1 MSEREIN
8 PNEVPRGFTRREF
21 CKFSVAIVAALG
33 VNQPLFGLA
42 NDDRGRDGPWDAG
55 EDPDPEKL
63 LSDYLEEMADHF
75 NSDPSELKGTQGWIN
90 ALIGFKTS
98 DKSNIQKALRIEKG
112 RLEVLDEIPLD
123 ADAIVVFL
131 TKDVLKQSFT
141 GSDDDIC
148 MLQLKSFIR
157 VERNLALYG
166 YFGYLVSILTYDD
179 VKQKAE
185 QQIKENQEE
194 AEKEAEGVGSEGRTV
209 RQDRIAARL
218 KAEAVDPGVMWLPE
232 PYLSQYTLDNFDR
245 LKQFLNDR
253 QAVKGRGEVTCEQ
266 PELITD
272 FYIENGFETQKS
284 GEPWEPVL
292 RTASAF
298 NYLMRRKKPILRE
311 NDLLAG
317 TYTPNPISGTITQP
331 YTIGWSIWSE
341 LKTVPIRV
349 LDRYEITE
357 ETRNTL
363 HKKVFPF
370 WARRNIR
377 AMWKS
382 EYEDKPFLAQLP
394 AQLYDRLFC
403 LNLWGPI
410 SLNPGC
416 PGFEKAVR
424 VGLLGIVTEIE
435 GELRERTASDDLKKK
450 STLKAMLTGIDG
462 VLAYANNLAREVE
475 QQAKIE
481 QDPQRRQEL
490 LKLFRVLRRVPKHP
504 AGTLHEAIQS
514 LWIMHIALG
523 LESMDDDLAIGRL
536 DQILQPYF
544 NADMERLETEEE
556 REHYIKDAIELVGCL
571 FMRINSHWIAAPT
584 IASWQNSGAP
594 PTTSTVVG
602 GVTPKGADAV
612 CDMTYI
618 VLKVVEML
626 ALDDP
631 DMEARYMPG
640 VNSDVYLKRICE
652 VNALTW
658 GTPGMFND
666 KTVIEAWS
674 PYPEYDIEDLRDY
687 VPCGCVEP
695 VIAGKHFAATG
706 DGDFTLMVPLIMAMN
721 NGDYPDAHW
730 PELKE
735 WTTRTG
741 LLEDFKTFDEFYA
754 AFETQFKF
762 IAEQVV
768 LGSKQLLKI
777 QRKLMPAPIYS
788 ALLEGCIESGK
799 GMTEGGAKYNT
810 SGASLIALA
819 DVIDSLT
826 AINRFVFEGNS
837 YPFTFLK
844 EAMDNSFQNPE
855 YRKLWHEIRIGPMFG
870 SGEVDP
876 AEMANR
882 VTKMVADYFH
892 PKDNGRGGYYT
903 TGFRSNA
910 NHVVYGRVAG
920 ATPSGRLANQPFTP
934 GLTPDPEASPDNIM
948 GNMIDIANLDSKTL
962 DNCYSFNVRLNFKPE
977 AGFQKNVDEMFH
989 LMKAYF
995 DDLGGMQVQFIVAD
1009 RDTLIDARANPEYYP
1024 NLICRVSGYT
1034 GYYTTMQK
1042 DLQEEILN
1050 RCQYIPEY
1058 HDIGV

>member
-1 MSEREIN
+1 MSEQEIN
-8 PNEVPRGFTRREF
+8 PKEFPGGFTRREF
-21 CKFSVAIVAALG
+21 SKFSAAIVAALG
-33 VNQPLFGLA
+33 INLPLLGCSD
-42 NDDRGRDGPWDAG
+42 NDCTV
-55 EDPDPEKL
+55 EDPEKL
-63 LSDYLEEMADHF
+63 LSNYLQEIADHF
-75 NSDPSELKGTQGWIN
+75 NSNPSELMGTQGWIN
-90 ALIGFKTS
+90 ARIGFKTDDLS
-98 DKSNIQKALRIEKG
+98 DIQKALLIEDGK
-112 RLEVLDEIPLD
+112 LVVTDEIPSN
-123 ADAIVVFL
+123 ADATVVFL
-131 TKDVLKQSFT
+131 NQDVLRDSFT
-141 GSDDDIC
+141 GTDDDIC
-148 MLQLKSFIR
+148 MLQLKSLIR
-157 VERNLALYG
+157 VEGNLALYG
-166 YFGYLVSILTYDD
+166 YFGYLVSRINLTEIKERAEEQIKMNHKEA
-179 VKQKAE
+179 VEKAE
-185 QQIKENQEE
+185 
-194 AEKEAEGVGSEGRTV
+194 EKGVGPEGRTV
-209 RQDRIAARL
+209 RQNRIAARM
-218 KAEAVDPGVMWLPE
+218 KAESVDPGVTWLPE
-232 PYLSQYTLDNFDR
+232 PYLSEYTLDNFDR

-253 QAVKGRGEVTCEQ
+253 RAVKGRGEVTCEQ

-272 FYIENGFETQKS
+272 FYIENGFETQKN
-284 GEPWEPVL
+284 GDQWDPAL

-298 NYLMRRKKPILRE
+298 NYLMKRKNPILRE

-317 TYTPNPISGTITQP
+317 TYTPNPISGTVTQP

-341 LKTVPIRV
+341 LLTVPIRV

-357 ETRNTL
+357 ETSNTL

-370 WARRNIR
+370 WATRNIR
-377 AMWKS
+377 EIWNKGYHG
-382 EYEDKPFLAQLP
+382 EEHLP
-394 AQLYDRLFC
+394 AELYNRLFC

-424 VGLLGIVTEIE
+424 VGLQEIIMEIE
-435 GELRERTASDDLKKK
+435 RELQERTASEELKKK
-450 STLKAMLTGIDG
+450 STLEAMLVGIDG
-462 VLAYANNLAREVE
+462 VLAYVKNLAWEV
-475 QQAKIE
+475 QKQADVE

-490 LKLFRVLRRVPKHP
+490 LKLHQILQQVPKHP
-504 AGTLHEAIQS
+504 ARTLHEALQS
-514 LWIMHIALG
+514 VWIMHIALG
-523 LESMDDDLAIGRL
+523 LESMDDDLALGRL

-544 NADMERLETEEE
+544 NADMEQLETEEE
-556 REHYIKDAIELVGCL
+556 RAHYIKEAIELVGCL

-602 GVTPKGADAV
+602 GVKRNGEDAV

-674 PYPEYDIEDLRDY
+674 QYPEYEIEDLRDY

-706 DGDFTLMVPLIMAMN
+706 DGDFTLMVPLIMAMYD
-721 NGDYPDAHW
+721 GDYPDAHW
-730 PELKE
+730 PELKT
-735 WTTRTG
+735 WTKRTG
-741 LLEDFKTFDEFYA
+741 PLEDFKTFDEFYD
-754 AFETQFKF
+754 AFEFQFEF
-762 IAEQVV
+762 IAKQVV
-768 LGSKQLLKI
+768 KGSHQLSEI
-777 QRKLMPAPIYS
+777 QKEVMPAPIYS

-799 GMTEGGAKYNT
+799 GMTDGGAKYNT

-826 AINRFVFEGNS
+826 AIKRLVFEEKS
-837 YPFTFLK
+837 YSFTFLRDAMENDFK
-844 EAMDNSFQNPE
+844 ENKYA
-855 YRKLWHEIRIGPMFG
+855 KLFNEIRKGPLFG
-870 SGEVDP
+870 SGKGGPV
-876 AEMANR
+876 EMANR
-882 VTKMVADYFH
+882 IARMVADYFH
-892 PKDNGRGGYYT
+892 SKENYRGGRYT

-920 ATPSGRLANQPFTP
+920 ATPSGRHAKKPFTP
-934 GLTPDPEASPDNIM
+934 GLTPDPDACDHVM
-948 GNMIDIANLDSKTL
+948 GNMIDIGHLDSTTL
-962 DNCYSFNVRLNFKPE
+962 DNCYAFNVRLDFQAEGNFQE
-977 AGFQKNVDEMFH
+977 NVNTMFA
-989 LMKAYF
+989 LVKTYF
-995 DDLGGMQVQFIVAD
+995 EKLRGMQVQFIVAD
-1009 RDTLIDARANPEYYP
+1009 ADTLMDARAHPEYYP

-1050 RCQYIPEY
+1050 RCQYIP
-1058 HDIGV
+1058 DINV

>member
-1 MSEREIN
+1 MPEQKIN
-8 PNEVPRGFTRREF
+8 PNEVTTGFTRREF
-21 CKFSVAIVAALG
+21 CRFSVAIVAALG

-42 NDDRGRDGPWDAG
+42 NDDRGRDAPRNVG
-55 EDPDPEKL
+55 EDLDPGEML
-63 LSDYLEEMADHF
+63 RDYLEEIARYF
-75 NSDPSELKGTQGWIN
+75 NRNPSELKGTQDWIN
-90 ALIGFKTS
+90 ARIGFETS
-98 DKSNIQKALRIEKG
+98 DDSHIQKGLQIEDGK
-112 RLEVLDEIPLD
+112 VVVTDEIPSSPD
-123 ADAIVVFL
+123 ATVVFL
-131 TKDVLKQSFT
+131 NQDVLRKSFT
-141 GSDDDIC
+141 GSDDEIC

-157 VERNLALYG
+157 VEGNLALYG

-179 VKQKAE
+179 VKKKAE

-194 AEKEAEGVGSEGRTV
+194 AEKEAEGVGPEGRTV
-209 RQDRIAARL
+209 RQERIAARL
-218 KAEAVDPGVMWLPE
+218 KAEAVDPGVTWLPE

-253 QAVKGRGEVTCEQ
+253 RAVKGRGEVTCEQ

-272 FYIENGFETQKS
+272 FYIENGYETQKN
-284 GEPWEPVL
+284 GAPWDPAL

-317 TYTPNPISGTITQP
+317 TYTPNPISGTVTQP

-382 EYEDKPFLAQLP
+382 QYDNPLP
-394 AQLYDRLFC
+394 AKIFDRLFC

-416 PGFEKAVR
+416 PGFEKAVK

-450 STLKAMLTGIDG
+450 STLEAMLTGIDG

-475 QQAKIE
+475 QQSKIE
-481 QDPQRRQEL
+481 QDPRRRQEL
-490 LKLFRVLRRVPKHP
+490 LRLFRVLRRVPKHP
-504 AGTLHEAIQS
+504 AGTLHEAVQS

-556 REHYIKDAIELVGCL
+556 RAHYIKDAIELVGCL

-602 GVTPKGADAV
+602 GVKRNGEDAV

-631 DMEARYMPG
+631 DMEARYMPE

-666 KTVIEAWS
+666 KTVMEAWS
-674 PYPEYDIEDLRDY
+674 QYPEYDIEDLRDY

-706 DGDFTLMVPLIMAMN
+706 DGDFTLMVPLIMAMY

-735 WTTRTG
+735 LTPRTG
-741 LLEDFKTFDEFYA
+741 NLEDFKTFDEFYD
-754 AFETQFKF
+754 AFEKQFEF
-762 IAEQVV
+762 IADQVV
-768 LGSKQLLKI
+768 LGSNQLLKI
-777 QRKLMPAPIYS
+777 QQEVMPAPIYS

-826 AINRFVFEGNS
+826 AIKRLVFDEKRFS
-837 YPFTFLK
+837 FTFLRD
-844 EAMDNSFQNPE
+844 AMENSFQEPQ
-855 YRKLWHEIRIGPMFG
+855 YRKLWHEIRIGPLFG
-870 SGEVDP
+870 SGESGPV
-876 AEMANR
+876 EMANR
-882 VTKMVADYFH
+882 VTKMVADFFH
-892 PKDNGRGGYYT
+892 PKHNGRGGYYT

-920 ATPSGRLANQPFTP
+920 ATPSGRLANRPFTP
-934 GLTPDPEASPDNIM
+934 GLTPDPEASPPDDIM
-948 GNMIDIANLDSKTL
+948 ANMCDVARLDSKTL
-962 DNCYSFNVRLNFKPE
+962 DNCYSFNVRLDFKPE
-977 AGFQKNVDEMFH
+977 GQFEKNVNDMFD
-989 LMKAYF
+989 LMKTYF
-995 DDLGGMQVQFIVAD
+995 DRLGGMQVQFIVAD
-1009 RDTLIDARANPEYYP
+1009 ANTLMDARAHPEYYP

-1042 DLQEEILN
+1042 DLQEEILK
-1050 RCQYIPEY
+1050 RCQYSLTGASP
-1058 HDIGV
+1058 GC